1 MWWQQGF
8 ASNKKKKS
16 NNNKNFIKKS
26 KIKEHQSW
34 EIFLSISRI
43 EPNAAY
49 MKAAYFLPKKEK
61 KKKAAYSDTL
71 NNAWPILENIKARLW
86 HRNPSACTHRWLVHT
101 FSRQTTNFKFFF
113 KKNHNNVHKNK
124 HPSKSCK
131 SKMVSSTTN
140 LHIPQSEM
148 KTVPSQKLKWKLQ
161 SRFPRHR
168 YLFKDF
174 DQQKLHNRE
183 SKYESSDNN
192 NINNNFRSELQCAL
206 QTTSFFYL
214 KYKYSLQST
223 RNIIECA
230 QHNKIRPIS
239 IHGLKMQEIKK

>member
-101 FSRQTTNFKFFF
+101 FSRQTTNFKFFL
-113 KKNHNNVHKNK
+113 KKIIIMFTK
-124 HPSKSCK
+124 
-131 SKMVSSTTN
+131 TN
-140 LHIPQSEM
+140 TQVKAVKVKWLAALPTCIFPNQ
-148 KTVPSQKLKWKLQ
+148 KWKQYQARSWNENCKADFPDIGTCSKILTNRNCITENQ
-161 SRFPRHR
+161 SMNHQTIIILIIILEVTCNVLYKPH
-168 YLFKDF
+168 LFF
-174 DQQKLHNRE
+174 FL
-183 SKYESSDNN
+183 S
-192 NINNNFRSELQCAL
+192 
-206 QTTSFFYL
+206 TSTL
-214 KYKYSLQST
+214 YK
-223 RNIIECA
+223 A
-230 QHNKIRPIS
+230 H
-239 IHGLKMQEIKK
+239 EI